1 MTRILLM
8 LVAVTFL
15 SGGLLTGCAS
25 DGDGYASWSKRDEPV
40 TPLKKRTD
48 RGGGLSG
55 N

>member
-1 MTRILLM
+1 MTRILLV
-8 LVAVTFL
+8 LTALTVL
-15 SGGLLTGCAS
+15 SGGLLAGCAS
-25 DGDGYASWSKRDEPV
+25 DDGYASWSKREETM